1 MLSHPSVGRDP
12 ESCLRFWRSFVDLQI
27 SPLHTKFHSPLSH
40 SSELVSRA
48 FRHFLATFTF
58 NPIHRLRALYAQ
70 SFRRTLAPPSYR
82 GCWHGVSRGFF
93 LESCHDRA
101 LDERALQAALPFF
114 THAILLDRAF
124 AHCPRFP
131 TAAPPWESGS
141 CLSPS
146 VADHPKRPAKHHW
159 LGQPLP
165 DQLPNTTQAHQT
177 ALLSFLQ
184 DLARTVRQI
193 PTHYAPVR
201 HFVLNYSDSSK
212 RRPLGQSRSARPV
225 VLKQGET
232 TLARSLFSF
241 CPAPRKQRSTCMC

>member
-1 MLSHPSVGRDP
+1 MNWFREHSTS
-12 ESCLRFWRSFVDLQI
+12 FWRLSLSTRFTAYV
-27 SPLHTKFHSPLSH
+27 PFTPSH
-40 SSELVSRA
+40 SEEHL
-48 FRHFLATFTF
+48 
-58 NPIHRLRALYAQ
+58 P
-70 SFRRTLAPPSYR
+70 PPSYR

-131 TAAPPWESGS
+131 TAAPRGS
-141 CLSPS
+141 PGRVS
-146 VADHPKRPAKHHW
+146 VPVW
-159 LGQPLP
+159 LIIRK
-165 DQLPNTTQAHQT
+165 DQLSIIGLVSLYLTNYLILRRLIKQR
-177 ALLSFLQ
+177 FLAFFRIW
-184 DLARTVRQI
+184 ARTVRQI
-193 PTHYAPVR
+193 PTRYAPVR